1 MAEQIVDADLGE
13 ADRNLLAIL
22 DSLYM
27 GIMIIEPE
35 RHLIVYANAEAAA
48 MMRRRPEEIVGR
60 VCHDRVCPAEVGKCP
75 ITDLGQEIDHSE
87 RCVLDVDREKVPI
100 IKTVKWIRFKGRPHL
115 LESFLGISAI
125 KEKERLEGV
134 LEMAGAATHHL
145 SQPIQ
150 VLLSGANL
158 LKKGPLE
165 PKVREVADL
174 MLAAVEQ
181 LTERITR
188 IQAITRYKSETYANG
203 QRIVDVLGAS
213 KKH

>member
-1 MAEQIVDADLGE
+1 MAEPMANLGE

-35 RHLIVYANAEAAA
+35 DHLIVYANTEAAA
-48 MMRRRPEEIVGR
+48 LMRRRREEIVGR
-60 VCHDRVCPAEVGKCP
+60 KCHDRVCPAEVGKCP
-75 ITDLGQEIDHSE
+75 ITDLGQDIDHSE
-87 RCVLDVDREKVPI
+87 RCVLDADREKVPI

-145 SQPIQ
+145 GQPIQ
-150 VLLSGANL
+150 VLLSGANYL
-158 LKKGPLE
+158 NKNEFGA
-165 PKVREVADL
+165 KVTEMATI
-174 MLAAVEQ
+174 MLSAVNQ
-181 LTERITR
+181 LTDRITR
-188 IQAITRYKSETYANG
+188 IQAITQYKSETYVDG
-203 QRIVDVLGAS
+203 YRIVDLSGTS
-213 KKH
+213 EEE